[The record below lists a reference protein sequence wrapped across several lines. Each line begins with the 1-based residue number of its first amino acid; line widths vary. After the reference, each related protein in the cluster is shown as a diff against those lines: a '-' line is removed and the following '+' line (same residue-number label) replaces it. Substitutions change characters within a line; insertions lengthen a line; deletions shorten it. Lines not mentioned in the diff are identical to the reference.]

1 MEKQTP
7 QAQKRPSVPIFDVIS
22 NFSSSSHQR
31 GVCCKPQKLLSIIT
45 QKLSFT
51 VCFLTKSFL
60 CDFRISAFQESLR
73 SHPTSMEVR
82 NKMASSS
89 SRFGFDGH
97 AHQQP
102 FRAST
107 TPTLVLADEKRM
119 TSRRTRATSS
129 VNQSRPP
136 RMPVAQLPFS
146 IITPKGIKEEEIYFS
161 GHSISTFPPTNV
173 SSLRRS

>member
-51 VCFLTKSFL
+51 VSFLTKSFL
-60 CDFRISAFQESLR
+60 CDFRILAFQESLR
-73 SHPTSMEVR
+73 SHPTSTEALK
-82 NKMASSS
+82 KMASSS
-89 SRFGFDGH
+89 SRFGLDGH

-102 FRAST
+102 FRAFW
-107 TPTLVLADEKRM
+107 PFN
-119 TSRRTRATSS
+119 RRKTDDLQEDTR
-129 VNQSRPP
+129 NLIRQP
-136 RMPVAQLPFS
+136 
-146 IITPKGIKEEEIYFS
+146 ITASEDASGAITFFYYYAKGIKEEKNHFS
-161 GHSISTFPPTNV
+161 WHSISTLPSSNI